1 MSNADPF
8 REIVKQNAKLYRDS
22 EEAREVNA
30 TQGALE
36 YAKWKR
42 DHEIYVRAAKSF
54 AVCENSNLAD
64 IGIYEE
70 KVLGNV
76 VDNTDANA
84 KMVQDEG
91 RG

>member
-8 REIVKQNAKLYRDS
+8 REIVKKNAELYRNS
-22 EEAREVNA
+22 EEERELKTA
-30 TQGALE
+30 KRAIE
-36 YAKWKR
+36 YAKWKQ
-42 DHEIYVRAAKSF
+42 DHEVYVRAAKCF

-64 IGIYEE
+64 IGIYDE
-70 KVLGNV
+70 KVLEKV
-76 VDNTDANA
+76 VDSIKTSA